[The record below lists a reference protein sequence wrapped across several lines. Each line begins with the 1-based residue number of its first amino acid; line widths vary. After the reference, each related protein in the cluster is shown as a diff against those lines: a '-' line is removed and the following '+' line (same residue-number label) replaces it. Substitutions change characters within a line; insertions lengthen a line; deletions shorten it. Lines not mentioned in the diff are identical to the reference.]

1 MIVGYGRIST
11 SDQRFLRQE
20 DALRENGAEKVFLD
34 VRSGKNADR
43 PQLKAM
49 FDMLRAG
56 DTVLVL
62 ELSRL
67 GRSVKDL
74 IDISERLD
82 SMGVSLKSLSEAI
95 DTTTPMGRAFFTV
108 CATMAQLEREL
119 IVERTREGLAAA
131 RARGRVGGRPGM
143 PKEQLDA
150 AVRLYQAGS
159 KISEIKGI
167 TGVSSSVLYRTLED
181 RGIPRRVDQYKSN

>member
-1 MIVGYGRIST
+1 MIIGYGRVST

-20 DALRENGAEKVFLD
+20 DALRENGAERVFLD

-43 PQLKAM
+43 PELQKM
-49 FDMLRAG
+49 FDMLRPG

-74 IDISERLD
+74 IEISERLD

-143 PKEQLDA
+143 PKERLDA
-150 AVRLYQAGS
+150 AVALYEAGS
-159 KISEIKGI
+159 KINEIKGI
-167 TGVSSSVLYRTLED
+167 TGVSSSVLYRELEKRD
-181 RGIPRRVDQYKSN
+181 VERRVDKASND